1 MVLSLIIPLRRWYH
15 LESLITERHLNNAA
29 KVMLATGLVVAYG
42 YLMEAFM
49 SWYSSNTFEQF
60 MMKNRAMGPY
70 GYMYW
75 ILILCNILIP
85 QSLWSKKVR
94 LNVAALFML
103 SIVIN
108 IGMWLERYVIIVTS
122 LYRDFLPS
130 SWAAYSATKFD
141 FSMFFGT
148 IGFFLSLIF
157 LFVRFLPAIAIS
169 EIRAILPGAKPK
181 PHGT

>member
-1 MVLSLIIPLRRWYH
+1 
-15 LESLITERHLNNAA
+15 
-29 KVMLATGLVVAYG
+29 
-42 YLMEAFM
+42 
-49 SWYSSNTFEQF
+49 
-60 MMKNRAMGPY
+60 MMKNRALGPY

-85 QSLWSKKVR
+85 QLLWSKKVR
-94 LNVAALFML
+94 LNVPLLFIL

-130 SWAAYSATKFD
+130 SWAAYQATKFD
-141 FSMFFGT
+141 WSMFIGT
-148 IGFFLSLIF
+148 IGFFLSLMF

-181 PHGT
+181 THGA